1 MQTVTI
7 FAPNGEIQ
15 SEYANSFFARF
26 CGLMGRKNLPQGK
39 GMIFDATNSI
49 HMLFMRFAIDAV
61 FLDKNGKILSIHKS
75 LKPWIGFAI
84 CTKAYYVIELG
95 AEEAERLGFKIGEKI
110 KAWV

>member
-15 SEYANSFFARF
+15 AEYANSFFTRF
-26 CGLMGRKNLPQGK
+26 CGLMGREKLPKGK

-49 HMLFMRFAIDAV
+49 HMLFMRFAIDVV
-61 FLDKNGKILSIHKS
+61 FLDKDGKILSIHKS
-75 LKPWIGFAI
+75 LRPWKGFAI

-95 AEEAERLGFKIGEKI
+95 DGEAERLGFKICEKI
-110 KAWV
+110 KI